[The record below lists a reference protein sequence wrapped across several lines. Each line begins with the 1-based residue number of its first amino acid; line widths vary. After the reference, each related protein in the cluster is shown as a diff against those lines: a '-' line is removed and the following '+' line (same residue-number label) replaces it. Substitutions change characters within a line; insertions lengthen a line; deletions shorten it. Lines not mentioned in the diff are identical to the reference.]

1 MRWLVCHASQCSI
14 LSGKMLSLLMANMID
29 ESEIDS
35 VYQKYMVV
43 QHCMLWEL
51 GYSTRSV

>member
-1 MRWLVCHASQCSI
+1 
-14 LSGKMLSLLMANMID
+14 MLSLLMANMID